1 MPRRGKRKK
10 KKFHARTRGVPSFSR
25 VADTSLWV
33 LEFHRLC
40 LAGRF
45 HALVG
50 DRDAGGPRSAQAPPE
65 QSASATLRSNDF
77 KPSSLR
83 PRLFLGSAATT
94 YPVEQRLALLDRP
107 CPARWS
113 AEREP
118 PAAGQRG
125 HAAGHAAPCNWVV
138 DLERLH
144 RERQQGLATLE
155 ARAHEDRA
163 KARDLRARS
172 GARSCGAQCTACP
185 PTPQGISRCV
195 AELM

>member
-77 KPSSLR
+77 KALFSTPPPLSRVCCDDVPCRAAPGLAGSALPRQVVRRTRAPCRWPER
-83 PRLFLGSAATT
+83 PRCRPRRALQLGCRPRAAASRAPTGPGYAGSEGT
-94 YPVEQRLALLDRP
+94 RGPCEGARLAR
-107 CPARWS
+107 
-113 AEREP
+113 
-118 PAAGQRG
+118 
-125 HAAGHAAPCNWVV
+125 
-138 DLERLH
+138 
-144 RERQQGLATLE
+144 
-155 ARAHEDRA
+155 
-163 KARDLRARS
+163 
-172 GARSCGAQCTACP
+172 
-185 PTPQGISRCV
+185 
-195 AELM
+195 